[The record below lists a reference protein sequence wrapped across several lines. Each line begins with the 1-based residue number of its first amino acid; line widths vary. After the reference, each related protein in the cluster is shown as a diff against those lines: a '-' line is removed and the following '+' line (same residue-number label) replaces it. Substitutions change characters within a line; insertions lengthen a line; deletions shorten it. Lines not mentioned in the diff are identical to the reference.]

1 MGHGISVGHKLYRR
15 SGPIGTFSIRM
26 GDIEELL
33 SVTRRLATRM
43 VDRRSLSGLNCLF
56 LYMTSKFHHHHRCVT
71 LASAKGLYSIGTQQ
85 S

>member
-15 SGPIGTFSIRM
+15 SRPIGTFSVRM
-26 GDIEELL
+26 RDIEELL
-33 SVTRRLATRM
+33 PVNMRLATRM

-56 LYMTSKFHHHHRCVT
+56 LYMTLNIHHHRFVT